1 MNKIKNRSQRFS
13 YFNNDFDC
21 YEETIVINQ
30 NHLGNEEEE
39 LIWLCRAMTKLM
51 NGMIYYGDKE
61 FVKNALIQIITLFKC
76 TNYDTEKS

>member
-1 MNKIKNRSQRFS
+1 MNKTKNKSQRFS
-13 YFNNDFDC
+13 YYNNDFDC
-21 YEETIVINQ
+21 FEETIVINQ

-61 FVKNALIQIITLFKC
+61 FVKNALIQIITLFKY
-76 TNYDTEKS
+76 TRHDTENS